1 MGEKKLRY
9 NEIYISPEDK
19 EKIKNLYLSGSST
32 VKIGQLQKKHKI
44 KFQMKLKIILKN
56 YQNM

>member
-32 VKIGQLQKKHKI
+32 VTIGQ
-44 KFQMKLKIILKN
+44 
-56 YQNM
+56 